1 MKSYSIFFFGLVY
14 VKCVGTS
21 QYGGTSQDNGT
32 CFNDM
37 GIGRGRN
44 EKHMYHRGS
53 LSSSLS
59 SLMIFQHVF
68 VLSTFFQK
76 ERGVYCVYMFKIHE
90 SDTSGS
96 YNQLI
101 AL

>member
-59 SLMIFQHVF
+59 SLMIFQHICLKYILSKRKRC
-68 VLSTFFQK
+68 VL
-76 ERGVYCVYMFKIHE
+76 CVHV
-90 SDTSGS
+90 
-96 YNQLI
+96 
-101 AL
+101 